1 MIITISVLL
10 MPLRIRAFSLP
21 VPPIG
26 SPGGGVGTCDKCA
39 VTMREVPENQC
50 FTSVIAFASLPASL
64 PAVVF
69 VTLTDLNG

>member
-1 MIITISVLL
+1 
-10 MPLRIRAFSLP
+10 
-21 VPPIG
+21 
-26 SPGGGVGTCDKCA
+26 
-39 VTMREVPENQC
+39 MREVPENQC

>member
-10 MPLRIRAFSLP
+10 MPVRIRAFSLSSSADRLA
-21 VPPIG
+21 G
-26 SPGGGVGTCDKCA
+26 RVGTCDKCA
-39 VTMREVPENQC
+39 VTMRKVPENQC